1 MKNFQNDIDKLV
13 SKILSE
19 EIDSKV
25 RKIMETK
32 SEFDE
37 ELTGS
42 QSKIDVAQPKGKI
55 TAADFKKL
63 RDGKKSNKSEVE
75 ENIFKNMFGKKEDPE
90 MARAAAQEK
99 DRKENPSL
107 SNLGYDYDDIRG
119 WHMPEP
125 GQGRFDRDNSNK
137 KEVEEYFIDDE
148 EEDAEELSQNEPTY
162 VGRGL
167 KDNKIISK
175 LKNAIRSFNEEDMD
189 NGYNSDDSD
198 WQEIDLD
205 NETDDTQLEESNMF
219 SSFDDEHGW
228 FDQHDR
234 EHSGDFDFDYD
245 EEEFPDFD
253 SFIEKHGRNQSWFHP
268 KQGRKM
274 FDMYQKEYGGKP
286 FRVRTRK
293 NDLEEDEATE
303 GNAFS
308 GARAKAIEDGEDNFE
323 VDGKKYHV
331 KGEKRM
337 DESED
342 KWIQKTNMKKGGLH
356 KALGIPE
363 GNKIPKSKL
372 NSIKKDLMSKAKGDK
387 KLSAADSKLL
397 KQVNMALTLG
407 GLNES
412 RNTLSLS
419 ENELI
424 DMIEKIVK
432 EEIVKDTAEKNSFSV
447 NKPQGLKKTEKAQ
460 GESKKENDNYSKEVV
475 KKMKDYMKDMYMGG
489 KGYDENPDDFPQ
501 SNYDMEKEH
510 NEMKYQPSDAV
521 EEYIEAFS
529 YPGMTNLVYDEIKPE
544 DKRIGKQLKGDST
557 TGNAVTGKD
566 GKALGN
572 VSKRS
577 EKVGDR
583 FKKNFDENLYGAEQ
597 MKASYKR
604 QPQETIEVEG
614 NGKTKGSLKS
624 KQQGADKSSSI
635 NKATKILNTL
645 ESTEAKA
652 TKIINEDLQ
661 KMKNLISYNRK
672 TQ

>member
-1 MKNFQNDIDKLV
+1 MKNFQNDIDNLV

-25 RKIMETK
+25 RKIMETNGK
-32 SEFDE
+32 FDE
-37 ELTGS
+37 ELTGG
-42 QSKIDVAQPKGKI
+42 QSKIDVAEPKGKI

-63 RDGKKSNKSEVE
+63 RDAKTHK
-75 ENIFKNMFGKKEDPE
+75 
-90 MARAAAQEK
+90 
-99 DRKENPSL
+99 
-107 SNLGYDYDDIRG
+107 
-119 WHMPEP
+119 
-125 GQGRFDRDNSNK
+125 GQ
-137 KEVEEYFIDDE
+137 VEEYFMELDLEDDDDNYGEYNGDE
-148 EEDAEELSQNEPTY
+148 EEKEDAEEMSQNEPTY

-175 LKNAIRSFNEEDMD
+175 VKNAIRNRFNNQEEF
-189 NGYNSDDSD
+189 S
-198 WQEIDLD
+198 E
-205 NETDDTQLEESNMF
+205 ETDKFEVEENILKKMF
-219 SSFDDEHGW
+219 GKKEDPEVAREKDRKENPYLGNLGYEYNDIVGW
-228 FDQHDR
+228 HMP
-234 EHSGDFDFDYD
+234 EPG
-245 EEEFPDFD
+245 
-253 SFIEKHGRNQSWFHP
+253 
-268 KQGRKM
+268 QGR
-274 FDMYQKEYGGKP
+274 FDN
-286 FRVRTRK
+286 R
-293 NDLEEDEATE
+293 D
-303 GNAFS
+303 S
-308 GARAKAIEDGEDNFE
+308 EDGEMEEGNEFSGKRAEAIKNDEKYFE
-323 VDGKKYHV
+323 VDGKTYPV
-331 KGEKRM
+331 KGEKKM
-337 DESED
+337 NESDD
-342 KWIQKTNMKKGGLH
+342 KFIQKANMKKGALH

-372 NSIKKDLMSKAKGDK
+372 NSIKKDLMLKAKGDK

-407 GLNES
+407 SLNES

-432 EEIVKDTAEKNSFSV
+432 EQIVKDPSEKNNFSL

-489 KGYDENPDDFPQ
+489 KGYEANPDDFPQ

-510 NEMKYQPSDAV
+510 KEMKYLPSDAV

-529 YPGMTNLVYDEIKPE
+529 YPGMTNLVYDEIKPDDE
-544 DKRIGKQLKGDST
+544 RISKQLKGDST
-557 TGNAVTGKD
+557 TGNAVSGKD

-572 VSKRS
+572 VSKRR

-624 KQQGADKSSSI
+624 QGADKSSSI
-635 NKATKILNTL
+635 TKATKILNTL